1 MSRHQRLVLVLAVA
15 LLLLAAWAR
24 FDRIGVQSLWNDEGN
39 SYGQS
44 LRTLPDIVSNAAADI
59 HPPGY
64 YGLLAVWRILAGE
77 SEFALRALS
86 AFASLLSAAAACAL
100 GKRLY
105 GDVAG
110 LTALAIV
117 GVSTFS
123 IVYAQEVRMY
133 ALLALFGAASTWA
146 LIDLIKSPGRR
157 GTILLAAATAAGLY
171 TNYAYAGLLA
181 AQAAFG
187 LLWLVGSL
195 IGRRATRPVIT
206 AVALAY
212 GAALLLYLPWLPT
225 ALRQVTQWG
234 STGEPVSA
242 GDALPVA
249 LGWLTVGPTFAV
261 TGVPVALVLL
271 MALGLYHLKA
281 PLRHERRRL
290 RALRSTH
297 AHLSRN
303 AKSLAILTVA
313 GEAAPRKAVVLP
325 RALALTLPPLWVGV
339 TLGGFLALGLFREA
353 NLKFLLPA
361 QIAVALWIGRG
372 AWVLWHLPL
381 KHTRR
386 WTPFVTRVTAVLMVA
401 AIVFSARNGLAA
413 LHDNP
418 EFQRDDYKSIAQAIE
433 ADGQPDAAVIL
444 NAPGQ
449 IEVFE
454 YYGRRY
460 GPGWT
465 LVPLPIGL
473 TVDAAATEAAL
484 ESLLSTHKRI
494 YAVLWGTDERDP
506 EHLVE
511 GILNTR
517 AYPID
522 ENWYGSVRLARY
534 VTPGE
539 LGDSTP
545 SGALFGFPGGTLELV
560 DYALSTTTLTAGG
573 SLEIA
578 LNWRV
583 DVPPTLDYKVTVQ
596 LLDQD
601 GTLIVQRDAEPVGY
615 QRPTSTWAPDEI
627 IHDRHALLI
636 PNALPAPQYRL
647 IVGVYASVSPS
658 ERLPVA
664 GNGALTL
671 AEFNL
676 QDAGD

>member
-1 MSRHQRLVLVLAVA
+1 MSRHQRLVLALAVA
-15 LLLLAAWAR
+15 LLLLAVWAR

-44 LRTLPDIVSNAAADI
+44 LRTLPDITINAAADI

-64 YGLLAVWRILAGE
+64 YVLLAVWRILTGE

-86 AFASLLSAAAACAL
+86 AFASLLGAAFAFAL

-105 GDVAG
+105 GDAAG

-117 GVSTFS
+117 GVNTFS
-123 IVYAQEVRMY
+123 IMYAQEARMY
-133 ALLALFGAASTWA
+133 ALLALLGAASTWA
-146 LIDLIKSPGRR
+146 LVDLILSPGRR
-157 GTILLAAATAAGLY
+157 GTILLAATTAAGLY

-187 LLWLVGSL
+187 LLWLAGSM
-195 IGRRATRPVIT
+195 IDRRTTLPVIK
-206 AVALAY
+206 AVALGY

-234 STGEPVSA
+234 STGEPIGA

-249 LGWLTVGPTFAV
+249 LGWLTVGPTFTV

-271 MALGLYHLKA
+271 MALGLYNLKA

-290 RALRSTH
+290 RDSRLSHTRQ
-297 AHLSRN
+297 SRN
-303 AKSLAILTVA
+303 PKSLAVLTVA
-313 GEAAPRKAVVLP
+313 GETAPRKTAAIP

-381 KHTRR
+381 RHTRR
-386 WTPFVTRVTAVLMVA
+386 WTPLVTRVTAVLMVA
-401 AIVFSARNGLAA
+401 AIVFGARNGLAA
-413 LHDNP
+413 LHNDP
-418 EFQRDDYKSIAQAIE
+418 EFQRDDYKGIAQAIAE
-433 ADGQPDAAVIL
+433 DGQPDAAVIL

-454 YYGRRY
+454 YYARRY

-465 LVPLPIGL
+465 LAALPIGL
-473 TVDAAATEAAL
+473 TVDAAATENAL
-484 ESLLSTHKRI
+484 DALLSTHKRV

-506 EHLVE
+506 DQLVE
-511 GILNTR
+511 RILNTR

-534 VTPGE
+534 VTPGK
-539 LGDSTP
+539 LGHSIP
-545 SGALFGFPGGTLELV
+545 SGALFDFPGGELELV
-560 DYALSTTTLTAGG
+560 DYALSSTVLTEGG

-583 DVPPTLDYKVTVQ
+583 DMPPVQDYKITVQ

-664 GNGALTL
+664 GNDALTL